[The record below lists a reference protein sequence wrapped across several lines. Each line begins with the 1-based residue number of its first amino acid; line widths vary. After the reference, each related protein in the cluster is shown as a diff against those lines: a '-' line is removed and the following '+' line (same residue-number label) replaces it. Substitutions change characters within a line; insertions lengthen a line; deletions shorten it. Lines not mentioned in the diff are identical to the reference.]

1 MKQPVFL
8 AVLLMPFAAYAGEPI
23 MPTIPDEAIKIR
35 ALKLGYVLNGGSMVR
50 APHLGSLD
58 VSGLLYETPPP
69 LKLAPPPVARGGD
82 K

>member
-8 AVLLMPFAAYAGEPI
+8 AVLLMPFAAYAAEPV

-35 ALKLGYVLNGGSMVR
+35 ALKLGYVLNGESMVR
-50 APHLGSLD
+50 APYLGAID
-58 VSGLLYETPPP
+58 VSGLLYEVPPP
-69 LKLAPPPVARGGD
+69 LKFAPPVAKGED